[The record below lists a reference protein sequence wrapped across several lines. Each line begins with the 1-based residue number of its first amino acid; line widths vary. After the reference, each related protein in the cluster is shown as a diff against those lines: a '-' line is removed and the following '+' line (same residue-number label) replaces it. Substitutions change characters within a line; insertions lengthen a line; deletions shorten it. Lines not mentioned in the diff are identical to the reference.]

1 MVTMRYGIDT
11 PSVSPAMVRN
21 GNNERIGLQAP
32 QRAGEQN
39 VRGRRGRGSGGNRVG
54 KRGSKKKTDGR
65 EIKFR
70 GLLRSVLQSPL
81 FALGTAAAREEMVM
95 KAYFNSDVPN
105 EFCPILIE
113 HTAEIGSALVAH
125 ADGYQKTV
133 SQAGMLKIL
142 ADGCPQMMAW
152 LAGRGIS
159 RSDWD
164 ARAKK
169 PLDCTGVGGLEHLPP
184 QRLLL
189 SRAINQ
195 LLSQVGRMGCRVFT
209 RGTSETSAS
218 DVLILRQR
226 PPGDPAGSNY
236 VYRVDDR
243 CMLCLSSVAEC
254 PNRVLVCGPNRVC
267 PHGHTVCT
275 ECKHLRFATCPKCR
289 APL

>member
-1 MVTMRYGIDT
+1 M
-11 PSVSPAMVRN
+11 RN
-21 GNNERIGLQAP
+21 GNHERIGHGQPP

-39 VRGRRGRGSGGNRVG
+39 VRGRGRGGRGSNRAG
-54 KRGSKKKTDGR
+54 KRGSKKKTDDR

-70 GLLRSVLQSPL
+70 GLLRSVLQSPA
-81 FALGTAAAREEMVM
+81 FVFGTTAEREELVM
-95 KAYFNSDVPN
+95 KSYSESDVPN

-133 SQAGMLKIL
+133 SQALMLKIL
-142 ADGCPQMMAW
+142 ANGCPQMMKW
-152 LAGRGIS
+152 LEERGIS

-169 PLDCTGVGGLEHLPP
+169 PLDFTGVVGLEHLPP
-184 QRLLL
+184 HRLLL

-195 LLSQVGRMGCRVFT
+195 LLSQVGRMCCRVFT
-209 RGTSETSAS
+209 RGTSETSATE
-218 DVLILRQR
+218 VLILRQR
-226 PPGDPAGSNY
+226 PPDDPAGSNY

-254 PNRVLVCGPNRVC
+254 PKRVLVCGPNRVC